1 MKQLEP
7 RIHHRPHP
15 AEKRYC
21 TGKPLGKRDKIRRIN
36 KSNKSLPQNGG
47 KMLKSIEFNSHIR
60 NRLAAY
66 LKGRGLDFQ
75 TAMRE
80 EKGNKE
86 IASIIH
92 GGLPVLVRKLYSEQK
107 MQKFFWEKRDLIADY
122 ISRRMQG

>member
-1 MKQLEP
+1 
-7 RIHHRPHP
+7 
-15 AEKRYC
+15 
-21 TGKPLGKRDKIRRIN
+21 
-36 KSNKSLPQNGG
+36 
-47 KMLKSIEFNSHIR
+47 MLKSIEFNSHIR

-80 EKGNKE
+80 REEKGNKE
-86 IASIIH
+86 IAAIVHS
-92 GGLPVLVRKLYSEQK
+92 GLPTLVRKLYSEQK

>member
-1 MKQLEP
+1 
-7 RIHHRPHP
+7 
-15 AEKRYC
+15 
-21 TGKPLGKRDKIRRIN
+21 
-36 KSNKSLPQNGG
+36 
-47 KMLKSIEFNSHIR
+47 MLKSIEFNSHIR
-60 NRLAAY
+60 NRLAEY

>member
-1 MKQLEP
+1 
-7 RIHHRPHP
+7 
-15 AEKRYC
+15 
-21 TGKPLGKRDKIRRIN
+21 
-36 KSNKSLPQNGG
+36 
-47 KMLKSIEFNSHIR
+47 MLKSIEFNSHIR

-92 GGLPVLVRKLYSEQK
+92 GGLLVLVRKLYSEQK

>member
-1 MKQLEP
+1 
-7 RIHHRPHP
+7 
-15 AEKRYC
+15 
-21 TGKPLGKRDKIRRIN
+21 
-36 KSNKSLPQNGG
+36 
-47 KMLKSIEFNSHIR
+47 MLKSIELNSHIR

-75 TAMRE
+75 TAMQE

-86 IASIIH
+86 IASIVH
-92 GGLPVLVRKLYSEQK
+92 SGLPTLVRKLYSEQK

>member
-1 MKQLEP
+1 
-7 RIHHRPHP
+7 
-15 AEKRYC
+15 
-21 TGKPLGKRDKIRRIN
+21 
-36 KSNKSLPQNGG
+36 
-47 KMLKSIEFNSHIR
+47 MLKSIEFNSHIR

-107 MQKFFWEKRDLIADY
+107 NAEVFLGKAGFDCRLHQPPDAGI
-122 ISRRMQG
+122 GG

>member
-1 MKQLEP
+1 
-7 RIHHRPHP
+7 
-15 AEKRYC
+15 
-21 TGKPLGKRDKIRRIN
+21 
-36 KSNKSLPQNGG
+36 
-47 KMLKSIEFNSHIR
+47 MLKSIEFNSHIR

-80 EKGNKE
+80 EGNKE
-86 IASIIH
+86 IAAIVHS
-92 GGLPVLVRKLYSEQK
+92 GLPTLVRKLYSEQK